1 MNFNEEDWKKALALP
16 NDTIFTSESARVLIL
31 RAILVYPKLIVEI
44 ANKNEYSKQFLNF
57 PAFQENQKK
66 SFKEI
71 LAHDFWSIVP
81 SSYSYNFLRLENID
95 DSNGLDKVLEVY
107 VERSK
112 ILWKSNQ
119 IMLWVKGAMGFVLN
133 KIDAKQFDYQ

>member
-1 MNFNEEDWKKALALP
+1 M
-16 NDTIFTSESARVLIL
+16 
-31 RAILVYPKLIVEI
+31 
-44 ANKNEYSKQFLNF
+44 
-57 PAFQENQKK
+57 
-66 SFKEI
+66 
-71 LAHDFWSIVP
+71 P